1 MKLAYLLITTTI
13 ISSVLGGVSLG
24 TNRVVSIALGI
35 TRTLLGQIPARNTVF
50 SLLVCDTQIT
60 PSMSARANSSILFVM
75 IAPKSLNPNK
85 EWSVKNVLIFIILAL
100 KIASRANGEKAAWP
114 WTTSISSRMKI
125 FRRIGNVIKRL
136 GRITSLISIQN
147 GT

>member
-85 EWSVKNVLIFIILAL
+85 E
-100 KIASRANGEKAAWP
+100 
-114 WTTSISSRMKI
+114 
-125 FRRIGNVIKRL
+125 
-136 GRITSLISIQN
+136 
-147 GT
+147 